1 MAILSYQRLDDILEL
16 LLLNQQEVIP
26 LSKLVSQFEVSD
38 RTIRNDISLINEN
51 ISKQHAKIILH
62 RGKGYQ
68 IAFSSEDLFLQW
80 WKNQKK
86 SSLSINLETSE
97 DRQNYLLYL
106 FLSTK
111 DFLNLEELMDT
122 LFVSKNTF
130 YNYLK
135 VAREVLLNY
144 QLKIYNRPNLG
155 FELIGTEF
163 NKRQAIIDLFIKQDL
178 ENYVFDFSETEYKIF
193 QDIDLDYLKEIE
205 IAYLSSLNLFESDYY
220 HKNILSTLA
229 LCITRIKNGFMI
241 EEIPYK
247 VPSSKPEVKV
257 TFDKLLHKLE
267 REFKITFN
275 KIERE
280 YLYYHLLSNYPK
292 FVDTNQST
300 IDIQV
305 LAENIVKEF
314 LDDINASTYFD
325 WTNDHILIEDLTAHI
340 RGFMGLEQFNN
351 NRANPLLEMIKKTFP
366 LAYDLSLIH
375 LEKVCDKYGIYF
387 SEDEIGYIALHLAG
401 AIERNES
408 FQNTRLRCII
418 VCGSGLTMSKIIQI
432 KLEKKYGDLITVV
445 KKYSYL
451 ELQQANLSGIDL
463 IITTIPI
470 KHDTIPVT
478 VIDMNHLDKEI
489 ERLKETI
496 NYSLPNSNRIF
507 QLFSS
512 DQFHVIN
519 DEQLTKEQLLK
530 QMCQRLVDNGAV
542 PEQFFESVWEREQIE
557 STNINQNIALPHPM
571 QLISNKSSV
580 SVAIIPNGIEWG
592 NDSVV
597 HFIFL
602 LSIQKKEYKNTEQI
616 YDLLLSFMNDETI
629 QETLLKY
636 PEFHTFIY
644 QMKQLDI

>member
-1 MAILSYQRLDDILEL
+1 
-16 LLLNQQEVIP
+16 
-26 LSKLVSQFEVSD
+26 
-38 RTIRNDISLINEN
+38 
-51 ISKQHAKIILH
+51 
-62 RGKGYQ
+62 
-68 IAFSSEDLFLQW
+68 
-80 WKNQKK
+80 
-86 SSLSINLETSE
+86 
-97 DRQNYLLYL
+97 
-106 FLSTK
+106 
-111 DFLNLEELMDT
+111 
-122 LFVSKNTF
+122 
-130 YNYLK
+130 
-135 VAREVLLNY
+135 
-144 QLKIYNRPNLG
+144 
-155 FELIGTEF
+155 
-163 NKRQAIIDLFIKQDL
+163 
-178 ENYVFDFSETEYKIF
+178 
-193 QDIDLDYLKEIE
+193 
-205 IAYLSSLNLFESDYY
+205 
-220 HKNILSTLA
+220 
-229 LCITRIKNGFMI
+229 
-241 EEIPYK
+241 
-247 VPSSKPEVKV
+247 
-257 TFDKLLHKLE
+257 
-267 REFKITFN
+267 
-275 KIERE
+275 
-280 YLYYHLLSNYPK
+280 
-292 FVDTNQST
+292 
-300 IDIQV
+300 
-305 LAENIVKEF
+305 
-314 LDDINASTYFD
+314 
-325 WTNDHILIEDLTAHI
+325 
-340 RGFMGLEQFNN
+340 
-351 NRANPLLEMIKKTFP
+351 
-366 LAYDLSLIH
+366 
-375 LEKVCDKYGIYF
+375 YGIYF

-519 DEQLTKEQLLK
+519 DEQLTKEQLLR

-602 LSIQKKEYKNTEQI
+602 LSIQKKEYKNFLFYTSNPANEG
-616 YDLLLSFMNDETI
+616 
-629 QETLLKY
+629 
-636 PEFHTFIY
+636 
-644 QMKQLDI
+644 